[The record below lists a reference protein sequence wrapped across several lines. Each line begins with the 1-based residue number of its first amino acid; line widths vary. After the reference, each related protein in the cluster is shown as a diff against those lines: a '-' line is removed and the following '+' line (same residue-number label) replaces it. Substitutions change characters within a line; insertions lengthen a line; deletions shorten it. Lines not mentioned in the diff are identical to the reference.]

1 MLIESCS
8 AGVFCVAGV
17 LVLAFELGGA
27 EKPLLR
33 YSASALCIAL
43 TVRYFCWRVMF
54 SLPHHQTFL
63 QSVWAYSFL
72 LVELGALLSSSLTCF
87 FLSRTISR
95 TATADASQTSPLL
108 SAPTDVFVAT
118 YNESYEILE
127 RTLVAALAINH
138 SDLRVWLLDDGDR
151 SWARELADSLGV
163 HYVARHKG
171 KHAKAGNVNN
181 GLKQALSTGRK
192 PHFFLLLDADF
203 AASRAILRR
212 TLGLFTDPTVGI
224 VQTPQHFF
232 NPDPVQSNLFC
243 SSVWP
248 DEQRFFF
255 NSLLPSKDAWG
266 AAFCC
271 GTSAVFRVA
280 AFEAAGGMATETVT
294 EDMLTTFK
302 FGEFGFRTVFL
313 NERLSLGL
321 SPESIT
327 DFVSQRSRWCLG
339 AIQQI
344 YTRWSS
350 VGRGRVSIINRL
362 SFLDGILYWIFGATY
377 KLMLLTAPTLWWL
390 TGTSAIHASLSDIT
404 FWMGP
409 MVTANFVYM
418 AYLSDKRS
426 LPIVSDVTQVLTA
439 FVICQTVA
447 TALLRPFGRPF
458 KVTAKGLSTTRVTV
472 QWKILWPFA
481 AMASAGLVGM
491 LLNVGRFSSAH
502 GDAGYAT
509 SVVWTVT
516 NTIVLAL
523 AALTCVEVPHRR
535 RDERFSV
542 DEAASIQLNPLF
554 NNNECASCSASVDC
568 IIQDISLG
576 GAAVRCNSG
585 WRELCGPARLILT
598 GGDGE
603 LNLSLPFTVVERS
616 GDLLTL
622 SFHTETWIRHALIRK
637 LFTGAY
643 HKEIESISALA
654 VFRSLG
660 RTLFSAGTSFRL
672 QGRSSVRHSPHAIP
686 VEQSA
691 HQLLAIE

>member
-1 MLIESCS
+1 MLIHSCW
-8 AGVFCVAGV
+8 AGVFCIAGL
-17 LVLAFELGGA
+17 LVFGFELGA
-27 EKPLLR
+27 AKKPIFR
-33 YSASALCIAL
+33 YSAAALCIAL
-43 TVRYFCWRVMF
+43 TLRYLCWRVRF
-54 SLPHHQTFL
+54 SLPHHQNLL
-63 QSVWAYSFL
+63 QNVWAWSFL
-72 LVELGALLSSSLTCF
+72 LVEVGALLSSVLTCF
-87 FLSRTISR
+87 FLSRTLSR
-95 TATADASQTSPLL
+95 TATADASQVSPLL

-127 RTLVAALAINH
+127 RTLVTALAIDH
-138 SDLRVWLLDDGDR
+138 RDFRVWLLDDGDR

-163 HYVARHKG
+163 GYVARHKG

-181 GLKQALSTGRK
+181 GVKHAISTGRR
-192 PHFFLLLDADF
+192 PEFFLLLDADF

-212 TLGLFTDPTVGI
+212 TLGLFEDPTIGI

-232 NPDPVQSNLFC
+232 NPDPIQSNLFC

-327 DFVSQRSRWCLG
+327 DFMSQRSRWCLG
-339 AIQQI
+339 AIQQV

-350 VGRGRVSIINRL
+350 VGRGRVSVINRL
-362 SFLDGILYWIFGATY
+362 SFLDGVLYWIFGAAY
-377 KLMLLTAPTLWWL
+377 RLMLLAAPALWWL
-390 TGTSAIHASLSDIT
+390 TGTSAIHASLSDIA

-409 MVTANFVYM
+409 MVTGNFIYM

-426 LPIVSDVTQVLTA
+426 LPIISDITQVLTA
-439 FVICQTVA
+439 FVICRTVVA
-447 TALLRPFGRPF
+447 ALVRPFGRPF
-458 KVTAKGLSTTRVTV
+458 KVTAKGLSTTGVTV
-472 QWKILWPFA
+472 QWKLLWPFA
-481 AMASAGLVGM
+481 AMASVGLVGM
-491 LLNVGRFSSAH
+491 LLNVSRFSQTH
-502 GDAGYAT
+502 GDVGYVTAI
-509 SVVWTVT
+509 VWTVM

-542 DEAASIQLNPLF
+542 HEAASVRLVPMSDSGDARGCAPLM
-554 NNNECASCSASVDC
+554 DC
-568 IIQDISLG
+568 TIQDISLG
-576 GAAVRCNSG
+576 GAAIRCSSG
-585 WRELCGPARLILT
+585 WGDLCGPAHLLLA
-598 GGDGE
+598 GGDKE
-603 LNLSLPFTVVERS
+603 PSLSLPFTVVRRS
-616 GDLLTL
+616 EDLLTIN
-622 SFHTETWIRHALIRK
+622 FHTETWIRHALIRK

-643 HKEIESISALA
+643 HKEIEAINTLT
-654 VFRSLG
+654 VFRTLC
-660 RTLFSAGTSFRL
+660 RTLFSSGSPSQVRNHSGIRDLPEAFQADQPLRSF
-672 QGRSSVRHSPHAIP
+672 
-686 VEQSA
+686 
-691 HQLLAIE
+691 